1 MGLESLIPKRD
12 NFDPSIRPV
21 NEAGIKSESSLE
33 QIKAKAE
40 PAFAPQIRAQ
50 VDAIISKPMLPIVS
64 PAVEKQNIEVQQTAT
79 PQRDQRV
86 NPPSPQHDHGRAG
99 DAVFHIEVEK
109 IKPNPYQPRK
119 VFNKEELDELAQ
131 SIREFGIIQPL
142 VVSKVVA
149 ETETGTSVEY
159 QLIAGE
165 RRLMAAKL
173 AGFERVPVI
182 IRQAESKQTKLELA
196 LIENIQRS
204 NLNPLESARAYAR
217 LQDEFELTQR
227 EVAARVGKSR
237 EAVANTLRLLSLPA
251 HIQEALAGGKIN
263 ESQARALLAI
273 SDPNEQNKMFVQ
285 LASGAMSVRAMQ
297 AEAKN
302 PAQANPE
309 TQYWKKKLE
318 EFFGAPVDIT
328 RRGARGKLTVQFYS
342 DDEWQSL
349 IDRLF
354 GKEEAV

>member
-1 MGLESLIPKRD
+1 MAYMTGQGLEALIPSRKNAD
-12 NFDPSIRPV
+12 TASMVDSMYADKDTIPENLPV
-21 NEAGIKSESSLE
+21 TEHAVPAIMRS
-33 QIKAKAE
+33 E
-40 PAFAPQIRAQ
+40 PATHISSVSGTSRD
-50 VDAIISKPMLPIVS
+50 VRVRKEHNGSEAI
-64 PAVEKQNIEVQQTAT
+64 
-79 PQRDQRV
+79 
-86 NPPSPQHDHGRAG
+86 
-99 DAVFHIEVEK
+99 FHIEVEK

-119 VFNKEELDELAQ
+119 IFNEEELQELSQ
-131 SIREFGIIQPL
+131 SIREYGIIQPL
-142 VVSKVVA
+142 LVSKVI
-149 ETETGTSVEY
+149 TETDTGTGVEY

-182 IRQAESKQTKLELA
+182 IRQAESKQTKFELA

-204 NLNPLESARAYAR
+204 NLNPMESARAYAR

-237 EAVANTLRLLSLPA
+237 EVVANTLRLLSLPA
-251 HIQEALAGGKIN
+251 QIQEALAGGKIN

-273 SDPNEQNKMFVQ
+273 SDPNEQNKIFVQ
-285 LASGAMSVRAMQ
+285 LASGAISVRAMQ

-302 PAQANPE
+302 PARANPE
-309 TQYWKKKLE
+309 IQYWKKKLE

-328 RRGARGKLTVQFYS
+328 KRGARGKLTVQFYS

-349 IDRLF
+349 LDRLF
-354 GKEEAV
+354 GKEEVV